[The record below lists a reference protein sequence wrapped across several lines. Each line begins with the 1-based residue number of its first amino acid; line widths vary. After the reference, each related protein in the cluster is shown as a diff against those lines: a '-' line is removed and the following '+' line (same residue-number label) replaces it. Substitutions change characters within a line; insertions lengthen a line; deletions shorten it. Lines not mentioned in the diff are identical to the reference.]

1 MRLRPVVVE
10 RFTKK
15 VAPVDAVDRLPQEP
29 HRFLL
34 ESGGG
39 PQDISAWSFF
49 GCRPFLVLQAWGTTV
64 EVTDASGT
72 VRRQTNPFDAVDEI
86 LQKYPV
92 ERVPGLP
99 PFCGGLVGYFSYD
112 AGRSLERLPD
122 TAVDDLGLPDVY
134 LCAYDA
140 VAAVNHVTGE
150 TTVLALP
157 VPGRMEEGLRTARE
171 LITCIR
177 EAGERPGTAMK
188 AYPEVAVQSNFAPED
203 YRKAVARAIEY
214 VYAGDIFQVN
224 LAQRFTADLPLSP
237 WELYV
242 RLRAVNPAP
251 FAAFLDA
258 GGFQVVSA
266 SPERF
271 LLVTPTPDGVRVE
284 TRPIKG
290 TRRRGSNPA
299 EDAARR
305 RELEE
310 SLKDRAELYMI
321 IDLERNDLG
330 RVCRF
335 GTVKV
340 PDRRRV
346 EAYPTVF
353 HTVATVEGTL
363 RPDVTPGRLLKATFP
378 GGSITGAPKI
388 RAMEIIEELEGLRRG
403 VYCGSLGY
411 LSFAGDLDLNIVIR
425 TMVCQDGRVYFH
437 AGGGIVADSD
447 PEAEYQETLDKAKAL
462 FNALLGK
469 EIEGE
474 QQPCSCG

>member
-1 MRLRPVVVE
+1 MRAVVVE

-15 VAPVDAVDRLPQEP
+15 VAPVDVVDRLPQEP

-39 PQDISAWSFF
+39 PSDISVWSFF
-49 GCRPFLVLQAWGTTV
+49 GYRPFLVLQAWGTTV

-86 LQKYPV
+86 LQKYQV

-112 AGRSLERLPD
+112 AGRSLEDGGRSLERLPD
-122 TAVDDLGLPDVY
+122 TAVDDLGLPDAY

-150 TTVLALP
+150 ITVLALP
-157 VPGRMEEGLRTARE
+157 VPGREEEGLRTARE
-171 LITCIR
+171 LAACIQ
-177 EAGERPGTAMK
+177 EAGERPGTVMQ

-203 YRKAVARAIEY
+203 YRKAVARAVEY
-214 VYAGDIFQVN
+214 VHAGDIFQVN

-251 FAAFLDA
+251 FAAFLDG

-271 LLVTPTPDGVRVE
+271 LLATPTPGGVRVE

-299 EDAARR
+299 EDAANR

-310 SLKDRAELYMI
+310 SPKDRAELYMI
-321 IDLERNDLG
+321 VDLERNDLG
-330 RVCRF
+330 RVCQF

-340 PDRRRV
+340 PDRRRI
-346 EAYPTVF
+346 ETYPTVF
-353 HTVATVEGTL
+353 HTAATVEGTL
-363 RPDVTPGRLLKATFP
+363 RPDVSPGRLLKAAFP

-411 LSFAGDLDLNIVIR
+411 LSFTGELDLNIVIR
-425 TMVCQDGRVYFH
+425 TMVCQDGKVYFH

-462 FNALLGK
+462 INALLGK
-469 EIEGE
+469 EM
-474 QQPCSCG
+474 